1 MFRVTVCDPS
11 KRDADSGLVTG
22 VGSGAARPAVFYS
35 VVTETDL
42 PPYGGR
48 PGAPQPRRFA
58 ASRRYSEFE
67 AFHAALSAAA
77 GRRLPPLP
85 AKNIFAAFG
94 GAQARACAFR
104 AASRPSLRFHGL
116 GFRGV
121 RRWTRRTGAARAGAR
136 ALRRAARC
144 FVLGS
149 GLGR

>member
-11 KRDADSGLVTG
+11 KREADSLTTG

-42 PPYGGR
+42 PTYCGG
-48 PGAPQPRRFA
+48 GARARTRRFA

-94 GAQARACAFR
+94 GAQARA
-104 AASRPSLRFHGL
+104 
-116 GFRGV
+116 
-121 RRWTRRTGAARAGAR
+121 ARAR
-136 ALRRAARC
+136 
-144 FVLGS
+144 
-149 GLGR
+149 